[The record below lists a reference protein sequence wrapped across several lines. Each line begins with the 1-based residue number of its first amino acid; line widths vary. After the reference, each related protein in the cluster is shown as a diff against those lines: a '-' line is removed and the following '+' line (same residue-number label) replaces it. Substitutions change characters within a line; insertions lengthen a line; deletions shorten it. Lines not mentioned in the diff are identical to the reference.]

1 MKHLT
6 VCAAASLTALAA
18 PAFAQN
24 VPGQAPEH
32 DQAAGVHDPD
42 TAVTP
47 DTKAAEA
54 GRISQADKSQGAS

>member
-24 VPGQAPEH
+24 VGQAPQH
-32 DQAAGVHDPD
+32 DQTAGVHDPD

-47 DTKAAEA
+47 DTKATEA
-54 GRISQADKSQGAS
+54 GRISEADKFQGAS